1 MNTKIKQTIALFF
14 TVMLLFVLVLPPLSA
29 AADASPIKVGYYED
43 GDYMS
48 KSQSGEYSGYNIEYL
63 QKISKQSGLPF
74 EMVDIASWNAAYDML
89 VKKSLFYLIPVLFAT
104 HPGEE
109 SLEMAKNLCTADSA
123 AREIRKNGMGAL
135 VKCMREHLE

>member
-74 EMVDIASWNAAYDML
+74 EK
-89 VKKSLFYLIPVLFAT
+89 VKSICCRQFIIQNS
-104 HPGEE
+104 GQ
-109 SLEMAKNLCTADSA
+109 
-123 AREIRKNGMGAL
+123 RKFSFPANQCAVFIL
-135 VKCMREHLE
+135 P